1 MGVICFE
8 LLTGCSPFTVDGA
21 ANSSKEIAK
30 RIITKKV
37 PFPKNMDPDARDFI
51 AALLEK
57 RLEKRLGYNG
67 VEEIKNHRFLRDLDW
82 DKVAKRQLTPFIVPN
97 LTHELMCKILLLNSL
112 ISRLC
117 THQPNLQSTGIRFSG

>member
-1 MGVICFE
+1 MQKEFLDYKRSSSPEVINRPEGGYSDVVDWWSMGVICFE

-67 VEEIKNHRFLRDLDW
+67 VEEIKKYFIFLYL
-82 DKVAKRQLTPFIVPN
+82 P
-97 LTHELMCKILLLNSL
+97 
-112 ISRLC
+112 
-117 THQPNLQSTGIRFSG
+117 